1 MKFEAALD
9 AANNSGLLSLNSF
22 WTIENCM
29 SALAATNHDIDE
41 HNKHRVLPVPVGD
54 SNIAFFCYIY
64 L

>member
-1 MKFEAALD
+1 MKFEAVLD

-41 HNKHRVLPVPVGD
+41 HNQRTKNTRVARD
-54 SNIAFFCYIY
+54 ACY
-64 L
+64 